1 MQKMTANVVAT
12 PTESTPRRNR
22 GAAAIEYGIM
32 IALISAVLL
41 ATIALTGNSLSAL
54 FYQITFLFMG

>member
-1 MQKMTANVVAT
+1 MVAT
-12 PTESTPRRNR
+12 PTEATPRRNR

-41 ATIALTGNSLSAL
+41 ATLALTGNSLSAL